1 MRNLKL
7 LVSSLFESFEDDGA
21 ITKQLILLLSA
32 LKHTL
37 EMTNL
42 ARQSWPSV
50 WQRCSSEAAYRP
62 ERGASELY
70 NHNRKEHS
78 YLCRLESTALT
89 VCAYVPD
96 SSQSL
101 FFAATMNPSWPEG
114 YDGTVE

>member
-1 MRNLKL
+1 
-7 LVSSLFESFEDDGA
+7 
-21 ITKQLILLLSA
+21 
-32 LKHTL
+32 
-37 EMTNL
+37 MTNL
-42 ARQSWPSV
+42 VRQSWPSV
-50 WQRCSSEAAYRP
+50 WQRCNSEAACRP

-70 NHNRKEHS
+70 NHHRKENS
-78 YLCRLESTALT
+78 YLGRLESTALT